1 MVIFIVYFLHVYVEI
16 MIEILLRCRFAEK
29 ESSFTAINF
38 KSCLMYMSVTCHV
51 DNITLMN
58 NANEFYFSCLTCVY
72 ELICCDL
79 SWFTFEKIW
88 SVWRKCEKENKKIFQ
103 QNLIH
108 SH

>member
-1 MVIFIVYFLHVYVEI
+1 

-58 NANEFYFSCLTCVY
+58 NAFLFDLCVRAH
-72 ELICCDL
+72 LL
-79 SWFTFEKIW
+79 
-88 SVWRKCEKENKKIFQ
+88 
-103 QNLIH
+103 
-108 SH
+108 